1 MTCSF
6 SSHSVWSP
14 GITPVFA
21 TDGSLGIEPWEHQS
35 PGQIQDFSRIHQVRW
50 SQGPMPKVIS
60 SSWRICCIRA
70 PKQRMQRWIWHA
82 WMPTRRGRN
91 NLGCSPPCLYLEFA
105 LLQVANIKSECI
117 WLMSGIQQWAMQST
131 HPVPRTKKT
140 CPGAR
145 GTFYTGTTWRFA
157 DLDCSKTLSVRRD
170 EGSLIFSH
178 FLSKHIFFSPQFFF
192 SAFVSNHFSCPGCR
206 AVAVWFARCH
216 DFLDLVEGA
225 EGKGNICRNRWRS
238 RWRLWK
244 GVRLLIFWFQFQI
257 FLHDDLSFCASCAQG
272 AAPLTQDIFRLGLK
286 SIREEVKW
294 CKGSVK
300 KIAKGSHRRVKES
313 DGKMRVSAITFRV
326 WGRFQLGIGSAPFL
340 TSEKSVSRFSKK
352 NSFQRY
358 WIRSLWCSLA
368 LQTFQVADSDSMSIV
383 IVISHSLSFKLPRLW
398 NLHVIKEEKKMEQN
412 REVKRLQNKTLQ
424 DAVQCCFFVLRKV
437 L

>member
-70 PKQRMQRWIWHA
+70 PKQRMQRWTWHA
-82 WMPTRRGRN
+82 WMPTRTRRGRN

-157 DLDCSKTLSVRRD
+157 DLDCSKTLFVRR
-170 EGSLIFSH
+170 ERQICSHFHTFSSSLILIPHLVFSLIILTC
-178 FLSKHIFFSPQFFF
+178 LSR
-192 SAFVSNHFSCPGCR
+192 NGWGCR
-206 AVAVWFARCH
+206 AITPWFARCNPQK
-216 DFLDLVEGA
+216 DPVEGTSEIA
-225 EGKGNICRNRWRS
+225 RKSGIVQEIVESAKSSHVFLISVSSRS
-238 RWRLWK
+238 FCQMSTPRFVFLALREQLQLPK
-244 GVRLLIFWFQFQI
+244 I
-257 FLHDDLSFCASCAQG
+257 FL
-272 AAPLTQDIFRLGLK
+272 
-286 SIREEVKW
+286 
-294 CKGSVK
+294 
-300 KIAKGSHRRVKES
+300 
-313 DGKMRVSAITFRV
+313 
-326 WGRFQLGIGSAPFL
+326 GSA
-340 TSEKSVSRFSKK
+340 
-352 NSFQRY
+352 
-358 WIRSLWCSLA
+358 
-368 LQTFQVADSDSMSIV
+368 
-383 IVISHSLSFKLPRLW
+383 
-398 NLHVIKEEKKMEQN
+398 
-412 REVKRLQNKTLQ
+412 
-424 DAVQCCFFVLRKV
+424 
-437 L
+437 